1 VSIAAAL
8 FIPFEPWMPIKD
20 GDLHACSMFERH
32 YSAAKS
38 LRLRRERGTT
48 LICGPGYKMVLATP
62 CRRALFV
69 WRKFISGDGQQGI
82 NCAVFRNEG
91 AGLSSDLIMAADALA
106 DERWPGERHFTY
118 VNPREVRSS
127 NPGYCFLR
135 AGWRKCGITKHRKLL
150 ILERLGQGEAN
161 GRGV

>member
-1 VSIAAAL
+1 L
-8 FIPFEPWMPIKD
+8 
-20 GDLHACSMFERH
+20 
-32 YSAAKS
+32 
-38 LRLRRERGTT
+38 
-48 LICGPGYKMVLATP
+48 
-62 CRRALFV
+62 
-69 WRKFISGDGQQGI
+69 RKFISGDGQKGI

-118 VNPREVRSS
+118 VDPQEVKSS

-150 ILERLGQGEAN
+150 ILERPGQGEAN
-161 GRGV
+161 GRGA